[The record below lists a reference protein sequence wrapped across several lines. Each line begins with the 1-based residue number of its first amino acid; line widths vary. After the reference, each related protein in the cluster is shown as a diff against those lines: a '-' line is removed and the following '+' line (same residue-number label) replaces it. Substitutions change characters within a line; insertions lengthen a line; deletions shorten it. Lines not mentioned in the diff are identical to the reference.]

1 MNITPLSG
9 GEKTTAAGGQTTRKN
24 SLSQEDFMSLFVA
37 QLRNQ
42 NPLQPMD
49 NYQMASQMAQFSG
62 LQALNTMSQA
72 IQNMTAFQ
80 ASINNLQV
88 AGLIGKRVEAEG
100 NRLSVGAGMIT
111 EGGYQLARPGKVT
124 IKIYDKEGKLVRT
137 LDEGLRDTSKQKILW
152 DGKNQMGNP
161 VPEGTYTFEVSA
173 IDATGQSVSCSSWFV
188 GTINGIS
195 FEDGITYLHLG
206 SIKITISDIRS
217 ILG

>member
-1 MNITPLSG
+1 
-9 GEKTTAAGGQTTRKN
+9 
-24 SLSQEDFMSLFVA
+24 MSLFVA

-49 NYQMASQMAQFSG
+49 NYQMASQMAQFSS

-88 AGLIGKRVEAEG
+88 AGLIGKKVEAQG
-100 NRLSVGAGMIT
+100 NRLSVGQGTVT
-111 EGGYQLARPGKVT
+111 EGFYQLARPGKVI
-124 IKIYDKEGKLVRT
+124 IKIYDGGGKLIRT
-137 LDEGLRDTSKQKILW
+137 LDEGLRDASKQKIVW
-152 DGKNQMGNP
+152 DGKNEAGYN

-173 IDATGQSVSCSSWFV
+173 VDSTGQPISSTSWLVGAVS
-188 GTINGIS
+188 GIS
-195 FEDGITYLHLG
+195 FENGITYLHLG

>member
-1 MNITPLSG
+1 MNVTPLSSSTATAASG
-9 GEKTTAAGGQTTRKN
+9 GEVARKS
-24 SLSQEDFMSLFVA
+24 SLSQEDFMTLFVA

-49 NYQMASQMAQFSG
+49 NYQMASQMAQFSS
-62 LQALNTMSQA
+62 LQALHTMSQA

-88 AGLIGKRVEAEG
+88 AGLIGKKVEAQG
-100 NRLSVGAGMIT
+100 NRLSVGQGTVT
-111 EGGYQLARPGKVT
+111 EGYYQLARTGKVV
-124 IKIYDKEGKLVRT
+124 IKIYDAEGKLVRT
-137 LDEGLRDTSKQKILW
+137 LDEGLRDTSKQKIVW
-152 DGKNQMGNP
+152 DGKNEMGSN

-173 IDATGQSVSCSSWFV
+173 VDATGQPISSTSWLVGAVS
-188 GTINGIS
+188 GIS
-195 FEDGITYLHLG
+195 FENGITYLHLG

>member
-1 MNITPLSG
+1 MNVTPLSSG
-9 GEKTTAAGGQTTRKN
+9 TAAARAGGQAPRKS

-49 NYQMASQMAQFSG
+49 NYQMASQMAQFSS
-62 LQALNTMSQA
+62 LQALQAMSQS

-88 AGLIGKRVEAEG
+88 AGLIGKRVEAQG
-100 NRLSVGAGMIT
+100 NRLSVGQGTVT
-111 EGGYQLARPGKVT
+111 EGSYQLARAGRV
-124 IKIYDKEGKLVRT
+124 IVKIYDSEGKLVRT
-137 LDEGLRDTSKQKILW
+137 LDEGLRDTSKQKIVW
-152 DGKNQMGNP
+152 DGKNDAGFG
-161 VPEGTYTFEVSA
+161 VPEGTYRFEVSA
-173 IDATGQSVSCSSWFV
+173 VDATGQPISTTSWVVGAVS
-188 GTINGIS
+188 GIS

>member
-1 MNITPLSG
+1 MNVTPLSAS
-9 GEKTTAAGGQTTRKN
+9 TAAPTGSQATRKS

-49 NYQMASQMAQFSG
+49 NYQMASQMAQFSS

-88 AGLIGKRVEAEG
+88 AGLIGKNVEAQG
-100 NRLSVGAGMIT
+100 NRLSVGQGTVT
-111 EGGYQLARPGKVT
+111 EGSYQLARAGKVT
-124 IKIYDKEGKLVRT
+124 IKIYDGEGKLVRT

-152 DGKNQMGNP
+152 DGKNEMGQSL
-161 VPEGTYTFEVSA
+161 PEGTYTFEVSA
-173 IDATGQSVSCSSWFV
+173 IDSTGQPISSTSWLVGAVS
-188 GTINGIS
+188 GIS